1 MNNLVLSLQRR
12 GVQTM
17 ESNKKQRTIDGRP
30 AAAVPATPLVDSVAP
45 ALAFRPTG
53 DNWGDG
59 MKWEEMDHD
68 TKLRFLTPRYSET
81 GHPDRQEIG
90 FYDYLPQA
98 VKNPLSNDR
107 VARMEDA
114 KNVAIKDIRAFF
126 KGAKEE
132 QEEGE
137 KNEKDDDES
146 SDGYPSSDD
155 AMTTKTFKWNEKIT
169 EEGALQFVTML
180 PKHLT
185 FTASFDADAGNALQA
200 KRCYCPCS
208 KKSQQWHQVAGVE
221 VERVVSNM
229 GFECKSVFYGAR
241 GLLDHLRG
249 KHDPLH
255 HGVLAYVNE
264 LYPNYKKA

>member
-1 MNNLVLSLQRR
+1 MNNLVLSSQRR

-30 AAAVPATPLVDSVAP
+30 AAAVTATPLVDSVAP

-81 GHPDRQEIG
+81 GRPDRPEIG

-98 VKNPLSNDR
+98 VKNPLSNER

-132 QEEGE
+132 QEEEE

-155 AMTTKTFKWNEKIT
+155 AMTTKTFQWNDKIT
-169 EEGALQFVTML
+169 EDEALQFVTML
-180 PKHLT
+180 PEHLT
-185 FTASFDADAGNALQA
+185 FTAGFDADAGNALQA

-208 KKSQQWHQVAGVE
+208 TKSQQWHKAGGVKF
-221 VERVVSNM
+221 ERVVSNM
-229 GFECKSVFYGAR
+229 KFECKNVCYGAR

-255 HGVLAYVNE
+255 HGVLVYVNK
-264 LYPNYKKA
+264 LHPNYKKA

>member
-1 MNNLVLSLQRR
+1 MNNLVLSSQRR
-12 GVQTM
+12 GVKTM

-30 AAAVPATPLVDSVAP
+30 AAAVTATPLVESVAP
-45 ALAFRPTG
+45 ALAFRPP
-53 DNWGDG
+53 DHNWGDG

-68 TKLRFLTPRYSET
+68 TKLRFLTPRHSET
-81 GHPDRQEIG
+81 GRPDRPEIG

-98 VKNPLSNDR
+98 VKNPLSNER
-107 VARMEDA
+107 VAQMEDA

-132 QEEGE
+132 QEEKE

-146 SDGYPSSDD
+146 YDSYPSSDD
-155 AMTTKTFKWNEKIT
+155 ALTTKTFTWNGKLT
-169 EEGALQFVTML
+169 EDEALEFVTML
-180 PKHLT
+180 PRHLT
-185 FTASFDADAGNALQA
+185 FTAGFDADAGNDLQA

-208 KKSQQWHQVAGVE
+208 KKSQQWHKAAGNK
-221 VERVVSNM
+221 VERVVSSM
-229 GFECKSVFYGAR
+229 EFDCKNVCYGTR

-255 HGVLAYVNE
+255 HGVLVYVNK
-264 LYPNYKKA
+264 LHPNYKKA